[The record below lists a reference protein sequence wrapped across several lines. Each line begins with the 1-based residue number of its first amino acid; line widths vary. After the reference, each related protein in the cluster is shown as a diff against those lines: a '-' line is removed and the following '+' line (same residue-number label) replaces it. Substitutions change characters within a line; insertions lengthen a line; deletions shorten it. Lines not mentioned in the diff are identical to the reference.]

1 MAKPQ
6 PTAAPVTNPVADALN
21 AISDLAG
28 QAELYEAHGQIG
40 VLRVKIQ
47 ELVAKAKAAL

>member
-1 MAKPQ
+1 MAKTQ
-6 PTAAPVTNPVADALN
+6 PNAAPVANPVADALD
-21 AISDLAG
+21 AINELAG
-28 QAELYEAHGQIG
+28 KAELFEAHGQVG